1 MRARPAS
8 RRRTSRTHPR
18 PYAQLRANTKANQ
31 VGKAHDYPKL
41 LIAGLDPAKSK
52 ALLNDLAGRVYDRAE
67 RLHHGQR
74 ISDLIAGYDAV
85 IVGGD
90 ATPELH
96 PGTAHGQYW
105 RDRVRLQQIVWP
117 DPQGRFPWDS
127 GYAYPQGLQPIIGR
141 L

>member
-8 RRRTSRTHPR
+8 RRWTSRTYPR
-18 PYAQLRANTKANQ
+18 SYAQLRANTRANH
-31 VGKAHDYPKL
+31 VGKIHDYPEL

-52 ALLNDLAGRVYDRAE
+52 ALLNDLASRVYDRVE
-67 RLHHGQR
+67 RFHHGQR
-74 ISDLIAGYDAV
+74 IGDLIAGYDAV

-96 PGTAHGQYW
+96 PGTTYGHYG

-127 GYAYPQGLQPIIGR
+127 GYAYPQG
-141 L
+141 